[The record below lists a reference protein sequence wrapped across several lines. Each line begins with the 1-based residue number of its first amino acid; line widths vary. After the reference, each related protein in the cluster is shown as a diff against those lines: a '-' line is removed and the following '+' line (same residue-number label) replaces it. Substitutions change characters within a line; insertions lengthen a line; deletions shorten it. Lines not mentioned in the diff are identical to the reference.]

1 MSQLNFATPRFS
13 VRLYKSIMRKP
24 DDVGLPVSQRY
35 ADKEAF
41 IDLTPFLGDGS
52 NIVTGKDVTQPSGT
66 FSITFSD
73 RPNISGQSM
82 GPVLSTASLESV
94 YGLVEPMD
102 MVEIRMWSGRGICP
116 NPLPIKMRGFITEV
130 SRGRQM
136 GPDGKPLRTVVVSGQ
151 DYGKIL
157 ASFQIL
163 YLPSYSGSAP
173 LLTGFNFFEQFGIE
187 AKNTISGGE
196 FIAMMMDKIINPM
209 LDTLI
214 PKFSPMPRVIIP
226 DIQATG
232 MLNNSY
238 MNQEGSVYDLL
249 KGFLDV
255 GNWNEFFIEDREDG
269 VYVVWR
275 PIPAYDLTTRQ
286 RIQPTDTPPSYGII
300 PDNDIVNVRQ
310 VRNDEAVFNYY
321 WVTNQRFDMIDDMYR
336 KVEAYM
342 LNTLDQTMSYP
353 NTSHDYYGLRPMY
366 AESVMGPENM
376 DNMTSGLDEQ
386 TQTARADTETEW
398 LNARRE
404 TVIAMNRDNV
414 VMESGNMEIKGG
426 PVRQRTGDPLKA
438 GDYITVMDGLIA
450 WDAYATSIQDTFQPY
465 RSYTTSIQFKRG
477 TGFAVRVSQAGGN
490 SPWLKEQALR
500 GKAAASAIGDLAGVD
515 PRLKEAFDFLNEPS
529 PASKYL
535 KG

>member
-1 MSQLNFATPRFS
+1 MSSLNFATPRFS

-24 DDVGLPVSQRY
+24 GDAGLPVSQRY

-41 IDLTPFLGDGS
+41 IDLTPYLGDGS
-52 NIVTGKDVTQPSGT
+52 NIVTGKDISQPSGT
-66 FSITFSD
+66 FSLTFSD
-73 RPNISGQSM
+73 RPNVSGQSL

-102 MVEIRMWSGRGICP
+102 VVEIRMWNGRGICP
-116 NPLPIKMRGFITEV
+116 SPMPIKMRGFVTEI

-136 GPDGKPLRTVVVSGQ
+136 GPDGRPLRTVVVSGQ

-157 ASFQIL
+157 QSFQIL
-163 YLPSYSGSAP
+163 YLPSYSGSTP

-196 FIAMMMDKIINPM
+196 FITMMMEKIINPL

-214 PKFSPMPRVIIP
+214 PKFSPMPRAIIP

-238 MNQEGSVYDLL
+238 MDQEGSVYDLL

-269 VYVVWR
+269 VYLVWR
-275 PIPAYDLTTRQ
+275 PIPAYDLTTRNP
-286 RIQPTDTPPSYGII
+286 IQKMNTPAYGII
-300 PDNDIVNVRQ
+300 ADNDIMNIRQ

-321 WVTNQRFDMIDDMYR
+321 WVTNQRFDMVDDMYR

-342 LNTLDQTMSYP
+342 TNTLDQTMSYP
-353 NTSHDYYGLRPMY
+353 NTHHDYYGLRPMY
-366 AESVMGPENM
+366 AESVMGPEGM

-386 TQTARADTETEW
+386 TQNQRGDMESDW
-398 LNARRE
+398 LNSRRE
-404 TVIAMNRDNV
+404 IVIGINRDNV
-414 VMESGNMEIKGG
+414 VMETGSLEIKGG
-426 PVRQRTGDPLKA
+426 PVRAGSGDPLKA
-438 GDYITVMDGLIA
+438 GDYITVLDGMIT
-450 WDAYATSIQDTFQPY
+450 WDAYATSVQDNFQPY
-465 RSYTTSIQFKRG
+465 RSYTSSIQFKRG
-477 TGFAVRVSQAGGN
+477 TGFAERVSQAAGN
-490 SPWLKEQALR
+490 SPWLKEQTLR
-500 GKAAASAIGDLAGVD
+500 GNVAAAATGPLSKID
-515 PRLKEAFDFLNEPS
+515 PRLSQFTDFL
-529 PASKYL
+529 

>member
-1 MSQLNFATPRFS
+1 MSMLNFTTPRLS

-24 DDVGLPVSQRY
+24 GEAGLPVSQRY

-52 NIVTGKDVTQPSGT
+52 NVVTGKDISQPCGT
-66 FSITFSD
+66 FSLTFAD
-73 RPNISGQSM
+73 RPNVSGQNM

-102 MVEIRMWSGRGICP
+102 VVEIRMWNGRGKCP
-116 NPLPIKMRGFITEV
+116 NPLPIKMRGFVTEI
-130 SRGRQM
+130 SRGRQL

-157 ASFQIL
+157 SAYQIL
-163 YLPSYSGSAP
+163 YLPSYSGSTP

-187 AKNTISGGE
+187 AKNTISGGD
-196 FIAMMMDKIINPM
+196 FITMMMEKVINPL

-214 PKFSPMPRVIIP
+214 PQYSPMPRVIIP

-238 MNQEGSVYDLL
+238 MQQEGSVYDLL
-249 KGFLDV
+249 KSFLDV
-255 GNWNEFFIEDREDG
+255 GNWNELFIEDREDG
-269 VYVVWR
+269 VYLVWR
-275 PIPAYDLTTRQ
+275 PIPAYDLATRT
-286 RIQPTDTPPSYGII
+286 RTQPTDQPPDYGII
-300 PDNDIVNVRQ
+300 PDNEIVNIRQ

-321 WVTNQRFDMIDDMYR
+321 WVTNQRFDMIDDIYR
-336 KVEAYM
+336 KIEAYM
-342 LNTLDQTMSYP
+342 YKTIDQTMKYS
-353 NTSHDYYGLRPMY
+353 NTNRDYYGLRPMY
-366 AESVMGPENM
+366 AESVMGPEDM
-376 DNMTSGLDEQ
+376 DNMTTGLDEQ
-386 TQTARADTETEW
+386 TQNARGDSEADW

-404 TVIAMNRDNV
+404 VLIANNRDNV
-414 VMESGNMEIKGG
+414 VMETGSLDIKGG
-426 PVRQRTGDPLKA
+426 PIRQRSGDPLKA
-438 GDYITVMDGLIA
+438 GDYITVLDGLIA
-450 WDAYATSIQDTFQPY
+450 WDAYATSLQDNFQPY
-465 RSYTTSIQFKRG
+465 RSYTSSIQFKRG

-490 SPWLKEQALR
+490 SPWLKEQATR
-500 GKAAASAIGDLAGVD
+500 GNAAAAASGDLANVD

-529 PASKYL
+529 AAFKYL